1 MEEWQLPA
9 NSQGHILFRVNV
21 ALIVISTVIL
31 ISRLSVRAFML
42 RAMGIDDL
50 IATIGYVSWHRKAN
64 FNLAVC

>member
-9 NSQGHILFRVNV
+9 NSHGHILFRVNV

-64 FNLAVC
+64 FSLAVC